1 MKLRQRLVSLRV
13 SWLVDRGRIAP
24 HHRNWRQRGIG
35 EGIARSPPQLSVI
48 QKRSKERIQRSDEGT
63 SRCKKN
69 KISFSEEL
77 DLLAPQRTQGFTGSS
92 SSDFSAR
99 SKTPSIRWWR
109 EELSA
114 LQSSTASVSLFY
126 ASLYI
131 LWLLLNSRWLA
142 LLARIFKTSRNG
154 VIGARIGYCVLH
166 NLVVSVCLRS
176 TQICFELQNGDSQ
189 PGARLTL
196 QDPGDTYKYLVCL

>member
-1 MKLRQRLVSLRV
+1 MTHSHLPSQSHMITRFSAFWSTHGLPFTDYTLSSLPPSQWAGWKNAVFLWMKLRQRLVPLRV

-48 QKRSKERIQRSDEGT
+48 QKRSKERIQRSYEGT

-69 KISFSEEL
+69 KISFSQEL
-77 DLLAPQRTQGFTGSS
+77 DLLAPQRTPRFTGSS

-114 LQSSTASVSLFY
+114 L
-126 ASLYI
+126 
-131 LWLLLNSRWLA
+131 
-142 LLARIFKTSRNG
+142 
-154 VIGARIGYCVLH
+154 
-166 NLVVSVCLRS
+166 
-176 TQICFELQNGDSQ
+176 
-189 PGARLTL
+189 
-196 QDPGDTYKYLVCL
+196 